1 MTTTT
6 DHERRALIVGLGIA
20 GMATAIRLR
29 KAGWEPVIVERAPE
43 RRPGG
48 HFIALFGT
56 GRIAAE
62 RLGVLDL
69 IHNRTNPDHHS
80 WEVDRK
86 GRMRPG
92 LGFGTIP
99 SAAPWILL
107 RGDVENG
114 LFQGLPQDAEI
125 RYSTS
130 PTDIR
135 QDADGVD
142 VTLQDRAAGTESTE
156 RFGLVVGADG
166 MRSAVRRLT
175 FGPDAN
181 FLNPLDYM
189 VATALLEPQL
199 TGVPAN
205 DSVVLAEPGRSFWT
219 FSFVD
224 HAPSML
230 FSYRTDD
237 PAGELERGAVASVER
252 AFAGKPT
259 GPFLGEAL
267 ERFAATAHT
276 VFDSAQQVRMRQFH
290 NGRVVLVGDSAWC
303 MTLYSGYGASCALAG
318 GDLLGTFLEQRPD
331 DVPGALA
338 AWNERMYPHVS
349 HQHKLVGRSRTL
361 FTPHD
366 RREQVA
372 RTALVRALN
381 TRGVQS
387 LAVKQMQRHPTL
399 SIKDGDLAAA
409 SALTPTRVDLQEP
422 LMAGSVR

>member
-1 MTTTT
+1 MPTTQDTS
-6 DHERRALIVGLGIA
+6 RRVLVVGLGIA
-20 GMATAIRLR
+20 GMSTAIRLHQ
-29 KAGWEPVIVERAPE
+29 AGWEPVVIERAPA

-69 IHNRTNPDHHS
+69 IENRTNPDHHS
-80 WEVDRK
+80 WEIDRK
-86 GRMRPG
+86 GRKRPG

-107 RGDVENG
+107 RGDVEDG
-114 LFQGLPQDAEI
+114 LYKGLPEGLDI

-130 PTDIR
+130 PVDLH
-135 QDADGVD
+135 QDPDGVD
-142 VTLQDRAAGTESTE
+142 VTLRDATTGDEYME

-166 MRSAVRRLT
+166 MRSSIRRLA

-181 FLNPLDYM
+181 YLTPLNYM

-199 TGVPAN
+199 TGIPDS

-219 FSFVD
+219 FSFTN

-237 PAGELERGAVASVER
+237 PAAELQRGAVDSVQR
-252 AFAGKPT
+252 AFTTSSP

-267 ERFAATAHT
+267 EHFAATEHT
-276 VFDSAQQVRMRQFH
+276 VFDSAQQIRMRQFH
-290 NGRVVLVGDSAWC
+290 TGRVVLVGDSAWC

-318 GDLLGTFLEQRPD
+318 GDLLGTFLEQHPR
-331 DVPGALA
+331 DVPAALA

-349 HQHKLVGRSRTL
+349 NQHNLVGRSRTL

-366 RREQVA
+366 RREQIA

-381 TRGVQS
+381 TPGVQA

-399 SIKDGDLAAA
+399 SIKDGDLALPSKLTPALIEA
-409 SALTPTRVDLQEP
+409 SAPVQYQ
-422 LMAGSVR
+422 SN